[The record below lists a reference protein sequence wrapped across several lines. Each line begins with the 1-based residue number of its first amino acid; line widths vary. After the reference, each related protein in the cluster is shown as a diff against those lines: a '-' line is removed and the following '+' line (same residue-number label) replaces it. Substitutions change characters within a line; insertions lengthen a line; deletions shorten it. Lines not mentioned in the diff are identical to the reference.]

1 MGLATRLISGR
12 STGRPGSWGE
22 GAISAM
28 TGSVQ
33 PFISTVMGSLDS
45 KGRVCIPAPYRHI
58 LAAQNTQGV
67 YICPSFAEAALE
79 AFGQHVIDAL
89 HARLSTQDPFFSP
102 SHDDEATAVV
112 SRTQLLVADDQG
124 RVRLP
129 DSMIEHAG
137 LKDRIAFIGL
147 SQKFQIWDADA
158 YAPIQAETLARM
170 KARLA
175 RARSG
180 GEG

>member
-1 MGLATRLISGR
+1 
-12 STGRPGSWGE
+12 
-22 GAISAM
+22 M
-28 TGSVQ
+28 TGLVQ

-67 YICPSFAEAALE
+67 YICPSFAETALE
-79 AFGQHVIDAL
+79 AFGQNVVDAL

-102 SHDDEATAVV
+102 SHDDEATAVI

-129 DSMIEHAG
+129 DFMIEHAG
-137 LKDRIAFIGL
+137 LKDRIAFVGL

-170 KARLA
+170 KARLE
-175 RARSG
+175 RARTATQG